1 VIPWNPENVFRLRDP
16 RLDQLVKITPR
27 AGANAHV
34 LAVKGAHGTIVTV
47 SVAAQTYV
55 VSLVDRIRASGS
67 DRVVVRFDDCDFV
80 DRRFIVPPNPSP
92 APSGR
97 IRREPSPPTPLA
109 GGSTPAWTLEPD
121 VASVS
126 GPWVPDIHDEVAA
139 MGKQIVISVT
149 GLTHFR

>member
-1 VIPWNPENVFRLRDP
+1 VIPWNPENVFRRRDP
-16 RLDQLVKITPR
+16 RLGQLVKITPH
-27 AGANAHV
+27 AGAHADV
-34 LAVKGAHGTIVTV
+34 VAVKGAHGTIVTV
-47 SVAAQTYV
+47 SVATQSFD

-80 DRRFIVPPNPSP
+80 DRRFTVPSNPSL
-92 APSGR
+92 APSR
-97 IRREPSPPTPLA
+97 TLSREPSPPTPLA
-109 GGSTPAWTLEPD
+109 GGSTPAWTSEPD